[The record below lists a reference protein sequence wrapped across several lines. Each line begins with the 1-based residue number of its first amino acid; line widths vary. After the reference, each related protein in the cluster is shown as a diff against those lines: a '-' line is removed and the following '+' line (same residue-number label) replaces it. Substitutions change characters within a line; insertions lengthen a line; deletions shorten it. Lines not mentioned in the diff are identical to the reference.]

1 MHWERTKA
9 VRIFPLIAWCAR
21 GWPKPMTSKPR
32 QARQVHLPKR
42 LAHLERLSV
51 EAAVARIEATV
62 ARTEANVVDLDRGV
76 SKTPGDVK
84 VRGSRCILEF
94 AREDAAIVDTRR
106 RIPDR
111 STV

>member
-32 QARQVHLPKR
+32 QAAGPPAETLG
-42 LAHLERLSV
+42 HLERLSM
-51 EAAVARIEATV
+51 EKAAVARIEATV